1 MPRSVGRVLFS
12 LLAILVL
19 FTSVTEARVRD
30 LMRSTGANKIAIRV
44 KPVMA
49 SGVKHQPDT
58 KKKVANKPKVNR
70 APLSLGLTTY
80 DTADLHSTDLAF
92 NMLWRSTV

>member
-1 MPRSVGRVLFS
+1 MPRPRFSGRVLFS

-19 FTSVTEARVRD
+19 FTSVSEARVRD
-30 LMRSTGANKIAIRV
+30 LMRSTGANQIAIRV

-58 KKKVANKPKVNR
+58 KKKVSNKPKVNR
-70 APLSLGLTTY
+70 LPRYPLI
-80 DTADLHSTDLAF
+80 
-92 NMLWRSTV
+92 

>member
-1 MPRSVGRVLFS
+1 MPRMFAFS

-19 FTSVTEARVRD
+19 FTSVSEARVRD

-44 KPVMA
+44 KPVMT
-49 SGVKHQPDT
+49 SGVKYQPDT

-70 APLSLGLTTY
+70 APV
-80 DTADLHSTDLAF
+80 TA
-92 NMLWRSTV
+92 